1 MAEGNVF
8 DGENIDNNRIQK
20 IRSCFQG
27 NCDSRETKIKKKK
40 KDNTLVELIV
50 SHNLI
55 TTTTTN
61 VLVR

>member
-1 MAEGNVF
+1 MAEGNGF
-8 DGENIDNNRIQK
+8 DGENIDNNCIQK

-27 NCDSRETKIKKKK
+27 NCDSRETKPKKKKK

-55 TTTTTN
+55 TTTTN
-61 VLVR
+61 VLVM